1 MMIKTKN
8 MAATIIAIALYFLS
22 SPAMAQVQGIELDKP
37 ELIPT
42 FILSDKAG
50 NTFTDQDLKDQW
62 TILMFGFN
70 SCPDVCPF
78 TLGNLE
84 AAIAETAVRVRP
96 DSVPQVVYI
105 SVDPARDR
113 DVVSDYAKYFHPD
126 FLGVTGEQA
135 QIDVLINATDSF
147 YRFMPAKADGSYEV
161 QHSAAVSVVGPD
173 GMLRAKLQPP
183 FDPGKTAEFLARQQ
197 IKFRRS
203 ALR

>member
-1 MMIKTKN
+1 MKIKTTK
-8 MAATIIAIALYFLS
+8 MAVTVFAVALNLMT
-22 SPAMAQVQGIELDKP
+22 SPVLAQVQGIELDKP
-37 ELIPT
+37 VSIPAFT
-42 FILSDKAG
+42 LTDKAG
-50 NTFTDQDLKDQW
+50 NTFTDQNLKDQW

-96 DSVPQVVYI
+96 DSLPKVVYI

-113 DVVSDYAKYFHPD
+113 DVVSAYAKYFHPE

-147 YRFMPAKADGSYEV
+147 YRFMPAKDDGSYEV
-161 QHSAAVSVVGPD
+161 QHSASVSVIGPD

-197 IKFRRS
+197 IKFRRE
-203 ALR
+203 ALK

>member
-1 MMIKTKN
+1 MMIKIKQVILTTV
-8 MAATIIAIALYFLS
+8 AVAFYFLS
-22 SPAMAQVQGIELDKP
+22 SPLIAQVQGVELDKP

-42 FILSDKAG
+42 FTLSDKAG

-96 DSVPQVVYI
+96 DSVPRVVYI

-135 QIDVLINATDSF
+135 QIDILINATDSY
-147 YRFMPAKADGSYEV
+147 YRLMPAKADGSYEV
-161 QHSAAVSVVGPD
+161 QHSASVSVVGPD

-197 IKFRRS
+197 IKFRRE